1 MGEQEPFYSVA
12 DLTERLSIS
21 TLVFYNY
28 RPVGESALEE
38 LVRHGITR
46 IELLECPGQFNLADA
61 RSMKVFGGICRS
73 CGVEVASY
81 HAMSTNFSDLDTE
94 AARIRRVDHCRRQI
108 DTMLELGGVVWGSH
122 AGAADETLAT
132 CCEELAR
139 HVEGTPA
146 VIAIENFTGDGVSVD
161 DRMAFLDRMDHPQ
174 LGFILDIGHVRDGD
188 GANPMIQPGGPARV
202 IERCAGRLRH
212 LHLHGFKDGDDHFPP
227 FVDGDGIQW
236 AELFRS
242 LRAHA
247 YPGDINFEPISGH
260 GETETLSAVAA
271 APDTIV
277 NQTAAT

>member
-1 MGEQEPFYSVA
+1 MSEQEPFYSVA
-12 DLTERLSIS
+12 ELTERLSIS
-21 TLVFYNY
+21 TLVFYKY

-46 IELLECPGQFNLADA
+46 IELLECPGQFTLADA
-61 RSMKVFGGICRS
+61 RSMKAFGGMCRS

-81 HAMSTNFSDLDTE
+81 HAMNTDFSDIDTE
-94 AARIRRVDHCRRQI
+94 AARVERVDHCRRQI

-122 AGAADETLAT
+122 AGAADETMAK

-139 HVEGTPA
+139 HVEGAPA

-161 DRMAFLDRMDHPQ
+161 DRIAFLDRMDHPQ
-174 LGFILDIGHVRDGD
+174 LGLILDIGHVRDRD
-188 GANPMIQPGGPARV
+188 GANPLTRPGGPARV
-202 IERCAGRLRH
+202 LERCAGRLRH

-247 YPGDINFEPISGH
+247 YLGDINFEPISGH
-260 GETETLSAVAA
+260 AETETLSAVAS
-271 APDTIV
+271 APHTIV
-277 NQTAAT
+277 SLVAAR